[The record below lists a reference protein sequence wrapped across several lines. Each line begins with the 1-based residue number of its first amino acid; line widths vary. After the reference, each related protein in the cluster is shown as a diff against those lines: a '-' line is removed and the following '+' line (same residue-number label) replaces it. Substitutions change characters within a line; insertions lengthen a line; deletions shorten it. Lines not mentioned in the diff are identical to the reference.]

1 MTKVMGPVF
10 VGIDVSA
17 RTLVVALERDHQP
30 GRQRREFLN
39 TAVGHEGLIQWLS
52 KSATAVQVCIEATGL
67 YSLDLALALHRAEGI
82 EVMVANPRAIAD
94 FAKALLQRSKT
105 DQLDAEVML
114 EFARRMPFVAWQ
126 PPSSPQ
132 LDLRALMRRITGLKL
147 VSQQEKNR
155 LHSVSQSAE
164 ITPLVRKDIQSHLVQ
179 LERHIEKLEHQAEAI
194 VQADRQLARQFC
206 HLVSVRGIA
215 RVSALH
221 LLAEL
226 VVLAPDMTARQW
238 VAHAGLDPRHHE
250 SGTSVHKPTRISRAG
265 NRYLRSA
272 LFMPA
277 LVATQHDPNIRAFYQ
292 KLVDHGKTKMQ
303 AIVAVMRKLLH
314 ALHGMLRTDSD
325 FVGEKFFVIP
335 S

>member
-17 RTLVVALERDHQP
+17 RTLVVALEREHQP

-39 TAVGHEGLIQWLS
+39 TAVGHQGLIQWLS

-114 EFARRMPFVAWQ
+114 EFARRMPFIAWQ

-179 LERHIEKLEHQAEAI
+179 LERHIKKLEHQAETI
-194 VQADRQLARQFC
+194 VQADREMARQFC

>member
-17 RTLVVALERDHQP
+17 RTLVVALERDHQS

-126 PPSSPQ
+126 PPSSPR

-292 KLVDHGKTKMQ
+292 KLVDRGKTKMQ

>member
-1 MTKVMGPVF
+1 
-10 VGIDVSA
+10 
-17 RTLVVALERDHQP
+17 
-30 GRQRREFLN
+30 
-39 TAVGHEGLIQWLS
+39 
-52 KSATAVQVCIEATGL
+52 
-67 YSLDLALALHRAEGI
+67 
-82 EVMVANPRAIAD
+82 MVANPRAIAD

-114 EFARRMPFVAWQ
+114 EFARRMPFVAWR

-179 LERHIEKLEHQAEAI
+179 LERHIEKLEHQAETI
-194 VQADRQLARQFC
+194 VQADRELVRQFC

>member
-1 MTKVMGPVF
+1 MTKVMDAVS

-17 RTLVVALERDHQP
+17 CTLVVALERDHQP
-30 GRQRREFLN
+30 GRQRREFPN
-39 TAVGHEGLIQWLS
+39 TAAGHQVLVQWLS
-52 KSATAVQVCIEATGL
+52 KSATAVQVCLEATSL
-67 YSLDLALALHRAEGI
+67 YSLDLALALDRAEGI

-114 EFARRMPFVAWQ
+114 EFVRRMPFVPWQ
-126 PPSSPQ
+126 PPKPHR

-147 VSQQEKNR
+147 ASQQEKNR
-155 LHSVSQSAE
+155 LHSVSQAAE

-179 LERHIEKLEHQAEAI
+179 LERHIEKLEQQAEAI
-194 VQADRQLARQFC
+194 VQADPELAQQFR

-221 LLAEL
+221 ILAEL

-238 VAHAGLDPRHHE
+238 VAHAGLDPRHHD
-250 SGTSVHKPTRISRAG
+250 SGTSIHKPARISRAG
-265 NRYLRSA
+265 NRYLRAA

-292 KLVDHGKTKMQ
+292 KLVDRGKTKMQ

-325 FVGEKFFVIP
+325 FVGEKFYVIP